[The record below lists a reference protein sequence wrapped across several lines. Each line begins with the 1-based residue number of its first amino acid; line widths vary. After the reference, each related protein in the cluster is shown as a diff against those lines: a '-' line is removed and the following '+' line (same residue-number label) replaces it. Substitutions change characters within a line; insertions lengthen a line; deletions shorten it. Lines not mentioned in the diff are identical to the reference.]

1 MDKVLK
7 FLGGI
12 VLGSLIGA
20 SLALLFAPDSG
31 ENLRKQIQDEISG
44 IQTDV
49 MQAAKERR
57 LELEQQLTEL
67 RSPNK
72 PEQL

>member
-7 FLGGI
+7 FLGGV

-57 LELEQQLTEL
+57 IELEQQLTEL